1 MYGLPD
7 DVDLSFLAGRIL
19 EGVRF
24 SLHRIQLDFDGGV
37 WIEVEGDLSLNGKA
51 AREDP
56 GALRELLEHAVDM
69 ASREGNGDL
78 VLKFGS
84 NSLRILDSNSA
95 YESYTIGRAGSQIV
109 V

>member
-7 DVDLSFLAGRIL
+7 DVDLSFLVGRTL

-24 SLHRIQLDFDGGV
+24 SLHRIQLDFDGNV
-37 WIEVEGDLSLNGKA
+37 WIEVEGDLSLNGKM

-56 GALRELLEHAVDM
+56 GVLRELLEHAVDM
-69 ASREGNGDL
+69 ASREGDGDL

-95 YESYTIGRAGSQIV
+95 YESYTIGREGSQIV

>member
-7 DVDLSFLAGRIL
+7 DVDLTFLAGRSL

-24 SLHRIQLDFDGGV
+24 SLHRIQLDFDGNV
-37 WIEVEGDLSLNGKA
+37 WIEVEGDLSLNGRMV
-51 AREDP
+51 REEP
-56 GALRELLEHAVDM
+56 GALRELLEHAVE
-69 ASREGNGDL
+69 AVSREGDGDL

-84 NSLRILDSNSA
+84 NSLRVLDSNSA